1 MNLFVQLFD
10 SALTMTMDTQSFLNQ
25 YFQLIL
31 LSDQVPDHAI
41 NRFMVK
47 SVTLNKH
54 TFSISQHEYLTI
66 KISDAYQESPD
77 TYLLFLERTPFSIQ
91 LDTSYFT
98 THPDSRRVFD
108 AVAPSPSTLPLNPNE
123 LYEDLPLLDTSS
135 SSPLLPPPELWM
147 QRRWHPL
154 KPYITPAKSFSNPR
168 WFPPSDQ
175 FLVGQRSRITP
186 GNAISFDSSC
196 TAIAFLPCA
205 TSTILIPYLTVGFF
219 PALNVH
225 RYFSGFLSNRFS
237 EYFLIITCNV
247 RLLRFSLG
255 LLQ

>member
-1 MNLFVQLFD
+1 MEMAISFD
-10 SALTMTMDTQSFLNQ
+10 SYNPMVWLSFVLSFLRSLHNYDPLYLLLKRQ
-25 YFQLIL
+25 CYWFANTIYYVISNTYSCTTIPPDFSRVADAASLASTQAMHHSGKIL
-31 LSDQVPDHAI
+31 LKSK
-41 NRFMVK
+41 MV
-47 SVTLNKH
+47 S
-54 TFSISQHEYLTI
+54 
-66 KISDAYQESPD
+66 
-77 TYLLFLERTPFSIQ
+77 
-91 LDTSYFT
+91 
-98 THPDSRRVFD
+98 
-108 AVAPSPSTLPLNPNE
+108 
-123 LYEDLPLLDTSS
+123 
-135 SSPLLPPPELWM
+135 
-147 QRRWHPL
+147 
-154 KPYITPAKSFSNPR
+154 
-168 WFPPSDQ
+168 PSDQ

-255 LLQ
+255 LLQWMLFFCVCST